1 MSDVKISALPVGV
14 ATSSTP
20 FPAVVGGVT
29 DQVTLAPVYTS
40 LAGKA
45 ATSHTHAESDV
56 TNLVSDLAGKA
67 AASHTHAES
76 DITNLVSDLSALAT
90 SIPAQCRLQVDS
102 TTQIS
107 LQRYQGSQ
115 IAIKTGSTWG
125 VMVIPSSGPT
135 LANTGLTAATKYYIY
150 AFNNSGTLALE
161 ASTTGHATDSDV
173 GVEIKSGDAT
183 RTLVG
188 MVFMDAGTPGTFVS
202 SAVKRWC
209 INWFNRSGLDMVNT
223 YSADRSSSSTSFA
236 ELNSE
241 IRLQFLTW
249 ADEAVFVCVEGSCQ
263 TDSSGQATVNGVD
276 FDSTTTAAQAVSA
289 IMTASQAQP
298 YAVSVMKRLSEG
310 NHIAHHN
317 VGVSGGTASWTT
329 ADSIGTGK
337 AKTRFWGLIRG

>member
-1 MSDVKISALPVGV
+1 MGV

-45 ATSHTHAESDV
+45 ATSHTHVESDV
-56 TNLVSDLAGKA
+56 
-67 AASHTHAES
+67 
-76 DITNLVSDLSALAT
+76 TNLVSDLSALAT
-90 SIPAQCRLQVDS
+90 SIPAQCRVQVDL

-125 VMVIPSSGPT
+125 VLTIPASGPT

-150 AFNNSGTLALE
+150 AFNSSGTLTLE
-161 ASTTGHATDSDV
+161 ASTTTHATDTDT

-202 SAVKRWC
+202 SATKRWC
-209 INWFNRSGLDMVNT
+209 VNWFHRSNLDLVNT
-223 YSADRSSSSTSFA
+223 YSADRSSTSTTFA
-236 ELNSE
+236 ELNTE

-249 ADEAVFVCVEGSCQ
+249 ADEAVFVCVEGSAQ

-289 IMTASQAQP
+289 IMTATQAQP
-298 YAVSVMKRLSEG
+298 FAVSVMKRLSEG
-310 NHIAHHN
+310 QHIAHHN

-329 ADSIGTGK
+329 ADNIGTGK